1 MKIFLDTSSLLK
13 LYHRE
18 TDTAELESKLS
29 RVAISELFL
38 SELTK
43 IEFASAVWKKVRTK
57 EISEARAK
65 ITLSLFEAD
74 FEKYTFIAIDSLVV
88 EQARLLIAKYGV
100 QGLRTL
106 DSIQLAS
113 AVLLAQNVSIF
124 FTSDRLL
131 DSFLIA
137 EGLPTGIS
145 ATNLDF

>member
-18 TDTAELESKLS
+18 TDTAELELKLS
-29 RVAISELFL
+29 TLAISELFL

-57 EISEARAK
+57 EILEEQAK

-88 EQARLLIAKYGV
+88 EQARLFTEKYGV

-124 FTSDRLL
+124 FTSDKLL
-131 DSFLIA
+131 DSFFIT
-137 EGLPTGIS
+137 EGLPTGTS
-145 ATNLDF
+145 VNNLDF